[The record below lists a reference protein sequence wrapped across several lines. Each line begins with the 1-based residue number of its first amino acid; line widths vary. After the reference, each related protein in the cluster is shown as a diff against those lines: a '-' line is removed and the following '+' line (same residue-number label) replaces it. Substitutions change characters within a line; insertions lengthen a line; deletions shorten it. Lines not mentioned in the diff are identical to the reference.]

1 MNTSRTITLAATT
14 AALLATMSTG
24 VANAD
29 SRHDVE
35 TVELNCDRLGTLEVV
50 VSDQAAWAPAL
61 VVGTNQI
68 LIPYELHFV
77 AIFTPIIGEPA
88 ITTEDHVK
96 PQPRNGRTDH
106 CTLHEEYT
114 VDAGT
119 VTFDGDLHVSYT
131 R

>member
-1 MNTSRTITLAATT
+1 MNAIKTITLGLTT

-29 SRHDVE
+29 PRHHVE
-35 TVELNCDRLGTLEVV
+35 TVELNCDRLGTLEIVA
-50 VSDQAAWAPAL
+50 SDQAAWAPAL
-61 VVGTNQI
+61 VVGTNQV

-77 AIFTPIIGEPA
+77 ATFTPTVGEPTV
-88 ITTEDHVK
+88 TTEDHVK

-106 CTLHEEYT
+106 CTLHQEFT
-114 VDAGT
+114 LDAGT
-119 VTFDGDLHVSYT
+119 VTFDGDVHVSFT